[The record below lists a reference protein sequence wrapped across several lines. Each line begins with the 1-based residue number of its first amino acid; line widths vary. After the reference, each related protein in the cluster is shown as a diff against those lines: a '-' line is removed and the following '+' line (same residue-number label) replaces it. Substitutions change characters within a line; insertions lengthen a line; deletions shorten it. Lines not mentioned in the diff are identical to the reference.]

1 MTKTESKRG
10 ILVLRYHPKLK
21 SVSDIIKKHCTT
33 MVKDPIL
40 QKIFPERPML
50 AFRQPPNLRSQLVRA
65 KHPTKV
71 NPPRTLVG
79 MHKCN
84 KPCKILF
91 FSLTA
96 IKLPTK
102 GITKK

>member
-1 MTKTESKRG
+1 
-10 ILVLRYHPKLK
+10 
-21 SVSDIIKKHCTT
+21 

-84 KPCKILF
+84 KPCKICHLVNE
-91 FSLTA
+91 
-96 IKLPTK
+96 TK
-102 GITKK
+102 EFRSNTRDESHKMHG